1 VFKNNNNLAHY
12 IADLLEGDGNISLS
26 SLGLTTL
33 NWVVN
38 PRIFFTPHIN
48 NLAMNAFIQSELG
61 NGVSNPQVITLF
73 VIL

>member
-1 VFKNNNNLAHY
+1 VFKNNNNLAHCL
-12 IADLLEGDGNISLS
+12 AGLLKGDGNIFLS

-38 PRIFFTPHIN
+38 PIIFFTSHIH
-48 NLAMNAFIQSELG
+48 NLAMYASIQSELG
-61 NGVSNPQVITLF
+61 NRVYNPQVITLF